1 MSWLKYWRG
10 QGQDETIL
18 SYFEYFYKNNNK
30 PFVRDVYLDEVF
42 DIALSLNGKD
52 GAFKWLTRSVIE
64 NISWEENYSS
74 WENTKKRFHKVKDLY
89 PDKWQEFIINSS
101 EYKYGDEFLLGKSH
115 LVYFLILMKEI
126 DLAKQIMNKF
136 VDLLEEDMA
145 DLPLKETDWL

>member
-64 NISWEENYSS
+64 NISWE
-74 WENTKKRFHKVKDLY
+74 
-89 PDKWQEFIINSS
+89 
-101 EYKYGDEFLLGKSH
+101 
-115 LVYFLILMKEI
+115 
-126 DLAKQIMNKF
+126 
-136 VDLLEEDMA
+136 
-145 DLPLKETDWL
+145 